1 VGVADDKTKAGFD
14 HFEQI
19 KYLSHNF
26 QLFRAANVFLKEDQ
40 MTWHKVIIAA
50 ILALPLERLG
60 NAQEK
65 KLEPLIV
72 SYSSFTGNRAPLWIA
87 KELGLY
93 EKYGLDVKL
102 VSIAAG
108 SVSLTALLA
117 GNVHLTTDSSSGV
130 VGAVAR
136 GAPIVTVSTNGAL
149 PYQLVALP
157 TIKSP
162 AELKGKIVGS
172 SRIGAGTDFLLRRIL
187 AKLGLMAGKDVLLIP
202 TGVSESDK
210 RIQLMF
216 QGKIDATIGESDKV
230 FQFQEL
236 GGQKLSVLGGPKD
249 FGVPAPG
256 SEITT
261 TRQMLK
267 ELRPRLKAFFMAYS
281 DAIAAGRRNKELAY
295 QVFRKYMRVD
305 NPKLLDFTYRV
316 QFLEA
321 IPAKP
326 YPRDDAVQASIEDLK
341 ESTPKLE
348 GMKVGDFLDASLIK
362 EIDNEGFFTKLGRP

>member
-1 VGVADDKTKAGFD
+1 MLRR
-14 HFEQI
+14 I
-19 KYLSHNF
+19 LS
-26 QLFRAANVFLKEDQ
+26 
-40 MTWHKVIIAA
+40 I
-50 ILALPLERLG
+50 ALPLTLLSWGLG

-72 SYSSFTGNRAPLWIA
+72 SYSSFTGNRAPFWIA

-117 GNVHLTTDSSSGV
+117 GNVHLTTDSSAGV
-130 VGAVAR
+130 VSAGAR

-149 PYQLVALP
+149 PYQLIALP
-157 TIKSP
+157 SIKSP
-162 AELKGKIVGS
+162 VELKGKVVGS

-187 AKLGLMAGKDVLLIP
+187 SKLGLVPGKDVSLIP
-202 TGVSESDK
+202 TGVSESEK

-230 FQFQEL
+230 FQFAEL
-236 GGQKLSVLGGPKD
+236 GGQKLSVLGEPKD

-256 SEITT
+256 SEINS
-261 TRQMLK
+261 TRQVIK

-281 DAIAAGRRNKELAY
+281 EAIAIGRKNRELTY
-295 QVFRKYMRVD
+295 QVFRRHTRID

-326 YPRDDAVQASIEDLK
+326 YPREDAIQASIEDLK
-341 ESTPKLE
+341 STIPKLE
-348 GMKVGDFLDASLIK
+348 GMKVSDFMDASLIR
-362 EIDNEGFFTKLGRP
+362 EIENEGFFVQLEKQ

>member
-1 VGVADDKTKAGFD
+1 MVWRNLVIVLIALSLAG
-14 HFEQI
+14 I
-19 KYLSHNF
+19 
-26 QLFRAANVFLKEDQ
+26 
-40 MTWHKVIIAA
+40 
-50 ILALPLERLG
+50 G

-130 VGAVAR
+130 VSAVAR

-149 PYQLVALP
+149 PYQLIALP
-157 TIKSP
+157 SIKSP
-162 AELKGKIVGS
+162 TELKGKIVGS

-187 AKLGLMAGKDVLLIP
+187 AKLGFIVGKDVSLIP

-216 QGKIDATIGESDKV
+216 QGKIDTTIGESDKV
-230 FQFQEL
+230 FQFAEL
-236 GGQKLSVLGGPKD
+236 GGQKISVLGEPKD
-249 FGVPAPG
+249 FGVPSPG
-256 SEITT
+256 SEINT
-261 TRQMLK
+261 TRQFLK

-281 DAIAAGRRNKELAY
+281 EAIAAGRKNKELTY
-295 QVFRKYMRVD
+295 QVFRKYMRVE
-305 NPKLLDFTYRV
+305 NSKLLDFTHRV
-316 QFLEA
+316 QFLDA

-326 YPRDDAVQASIEDLK
+326 YPREDAIQASIEDLR

-348 GMKVGDFLDASLIK
+348 GMKATDFFDASLIK
-362 EIDNEGFFTKLGRP
+362 EIDNDGFFTRLGKP

>member
-1 VGVADDKTKAGFD
+1 MVRRIF
-14 HFEQI
+14 QI
-19 KYLSHNF
+19 HL
-26 QLFRAANVFLKEDQ
+26 
-40 MTWHKVIIAA
+40 IIA
-50 ILALPLERLG
+50 LVLTGKGE
-60 NAQEK
+60 AQEK

-136 GAPIVTVSTNGAL
+136 GAPVVTVSTNGAL
-149 PYQLVALP
+149 PYQLIALP
-157 TIKSP
+157 SIKS
-162 AELKGKIVGS
+162 ATELKGKIVGS

-187 AKLGLMAGKDVLLIP
+187 AKLGFTLGKDVSLIP

-230 FQFQEL
+230 FQFAEL
-236 GGQKLSVLGGPKD
+236 GGQKISVLGEPKD
-249 FGVPAPG
+249 FGVPSPG
-256 SEITT
+256 SELNT
-261 TRQMLK
+261 TRQILK

-281 DAIAAGRRNKELAY
+281 DAIAAGRRNREMAY
-295 QVFRKYMRVD
+295 QVFRKYMRID

-316 QFLEA
+316 QFMEA
-321 IPAKP
+321 IPVKP
-326 YPRDDAVQASIEDLK
+326 YPREDAIQASIEDLRGT
-341 ESTPKLE
+341 TPQLD
-348 GMKVGDFLDASLIK
+348 GMKTTDFFDASLIK
-362 EIDNEGFFTKLGRP
+362 EIDNEGFFARLAK

>member
-1 VGVADDKTKAGFD
+1 MLQRIFS
-14 HFEQI
+14 I
-19 KYLSHNF
+19 
-26 QLFRAANVFLKEDQ
+26 
-40 MTWHKVIIAA
+40 
-50 ILALPLERLG
+50 ALPLTLLSWGLG

-72 SYSSFTGNRAPLWIA
+72 SYSSFTGNRAPFWIA

-102 VSIAAG
+102 ISIAAG

-117 GNVHLTTDSSSGV
+117 GNVHLTTDSSAGV
-130 VGAVAR
+130 VSAGAR

-149 PYQLVALP
+149 PYQLIAVP
-157 TIKSP
+157 SIKSP
-162 AELKGKIVGS
+162 IELKRKVVGS

-187 AKLGLMAGKDVLLIP
+187 SKLGLVPGKDVSLIP
-202 TGVSESDK
+202 TGVSESEK

-230 FQFQEL
+230 FQFAEL
-236 GGQKLSVLGGPKD
+236 GGQKLSVLGEPKD

-256 SEITT
+256 SEINS
-261 TRQMLK
+261 TRQVIK
-267 ELRPRLKAFFMAYS
+267 ELHPRLKAFFMAYS
-281 DAIAAGRRNKELAY
+281 EAIAAGRKNRELTY
-295 QVFRKYMRVD
+295 QVFRKYMRID

-326 YPRDDAVQASIEDLK
+326 YPREDAIQASIEDLK
-341 ESTPKLE
+341 STIPKLE
-348 GMKVGDFLDASLIK
+348 GMKVSDFVDASLIK
-362 EIDNEGFFTKLGRP
+362 EIENEGFFVQLEKQ

>member
-1 VGVADDKTKAGFD
+1 MLRRIFS
-14 HFEQI
+14 I
-19 KYLSHNF
+19 
-26 QLFRAANVFLKEDQ
+26 
-40 MTWHKVIIAA
+40 
-50 ILALPLERLG
+50 ALPLTFLSWGLG
-60 NAQEK
+60 NSQEK

-72 SYSSFTGNRAPLWIA
+72 SYSSLTGNRAPLWLA

-117 GNVHLTTDSSSGV
+117 SNVHLTTDSSASV
-130 VGAVAR
+130 VSAGAR

-149 PYQLVALP
+149 PYQLIALP

-162 AELKGKIVGS
+162 AELRGKIVGS

-187 AKLGLMAGKDVLLIP
+187 SKLGLVPGKDVSLIP
-202 TGVSESDK
+202 TGVSESEK
-210 RIQLMF
+210 RIQLML

-230 FQFQEL
+230 FQFNEL
-236 GGQKLSVLGGPKD
+236 GGQRISVLGEPKD

-256 SEITT
+256 SEINS
-261 TRQMLK
+261 TRQVIK
-267 ELRPRLKAFFMAYS
+267 ELRLRLKAFFMAYS
-281 DAIAAGRRNKELAY
+281 EAIAAGRKNRELTY
-295 QVFRKYMRVD
+295 QAFRKYMRID

-326 YPRDDAVQASIEDLK
+326 YPREDAIQAAIEDLK
-341 ESTPKLE
+341 STIPKLD
-348 GMKVGDFLDASLIK
+348 GMKVSDFTDASLIRD
-362 EIDNEGFFTKLGRP
+362 IDDEGFFARLEKQ

>member
-1 VGVADDKTKAGFD
+1 MLRRT
-14 HFEQI
+14 
-19 KYLSHNF
+19 LS
-26 QLFRAANVFLKEDQ
+26 
-40 MTWHKVIIAA
+40 I
-50 ILALPLERLG
+50 ALPLTLLSWGLG
-60 NAQEK
+60 NAQER

-72 SYSSFTGNRAPLWIA
+72 SYSSFTGNRAPFWIA

-93 EKYGLDVKL
+93 EKHGLDVKL

-117 GNVHLTTDSSSGV
+117 GNVHLTTDSSAGV
-130 VGAVAR
+130 VSAGAR

-149 PYQLVALP
+149 PYQLIALP
-157 TIKSP
+157 TIKTP
-162 AELKGKIVGS
+162 VELKGKVVGS

-187 AKLGLMAGKDVLLIP
+187 SKLGLVPGKDVSLIP
-202 TGVSESDK
+202 TGVSESEK

-230 FQFQEL
+230 FQFAEL
-236 GGQKLSVLGGPKD
+236 GGQKLSVLGEPKD

-256 SEITT
+256 SEINS
-261 TRQMLK
+261 TRQVIK

-281 DAIAAGRRNKELAY
+281 EAIAIGRKNRELTY
-295 QVFRKYMRVD
+295 QVFRRHTRID

-326 YPRDDAVQASIEDLK
+326 YPREDAIQASIEDLK
-341 ESTPKLE
+341 STIPKLE
-348 GMKVGDFLDASLIK
+348 GMKVSDFMDASLIR
-362 EIDNEGFFTKLGRP
+362 EIENEGFFVQLEKQ

>member
-1 VGVADDKTKAGFD
+1 MLR
-14 HFEQI
+14 HI
-19 KYLSHNF
+19 LS
-26 QLFRAANVFLKEDQ
+26 
-40 MTWHKVIIAA
+40 IA
-50 ILALPLERLG
+50 LSLTLLSWGLG

-72 SYSSFTGNRAPLWIA
+72 SYSSFTGNRAPFWIA

-117 GNVHLTTDSSSGV
+117 GNVHLTTDSSAGIVSAG
-130 VGAVAR
+130 AR

-157 TIKSP
+157 AIKTP
-162 AELKGKIVGS
+162 GELRGKIVGS

-187 AKLGLMAGKDVLLIP
+187 SKLGLVPGKDVSLIP
-202 TGVSESDK
+202 TGVSESEK

-230 FQFQEL
+230 FQFAEL
-236 GGQKLSVLGGPKD
+236 GGQKLSVLGEPKD
-249 FGVPAPG
+249 FGVPSPG
-256 SEITT
+256 SEINT
-261 TRQMLK
+261 TRQVLRD
-267 ELRPRLKAFFMAYS
+267 LRPQLKAFFMAYS
-281 DAIAAGRRNKELAY
+281 EAIATGRKNRELVY
-295 QVFRKYMRVD
+295 QIFRKYMRVD

-326 YPRDDAVQASIEDLK
+326 YPREDAIQASIEDLRD
-341 ESTPKLE
+341 TIPKLE
-348 GMKVGDFLDASLIK
+348 GMKAPDFIDASLIR
-362 EIDNEGFFTKLGRP
+362 EIDNDGFFAKLEKQ

>member
-1 VGVADDKTKAGFD
+1 MIMMA
-14 HFEQI
+14 
-19 KYLSHNF
+19 
-26 QLFRAANVFLKEDQ
+26 
-40 MTWHKVIIAA
+40 
-50 ILALPLERLG
+50 LALANAG
-60 NAQEK
+60 HAQEK

-87 KELGLY
+87 KDLGLF

-108 SVSLTALLA
+108 SVSLTALVA

-157 TIKSP
+157 SIKSP
-162 AELKGKIVGS
+162 SDLKGKIVGS
-172 SRIGAGTDFLLRRIL
+172 SRIGAGTDFLLKRIL
-187 AKLGLMAGKDVLLIP
+187 AKLGFTPGKDVSLIP

-216 QGKIDATIGESDKV
+216 QGKIDATIGESDKI
-230 FQFQEL
+230 FQFTEL
-236 GGQKLSVLGGPKD
+236 SGQKISVLGEPKE
-249 FGVPAPG
+249 FGVPSPG
-256 SEITT
+256 SEINT
-261 TRQMLK
+261 TRQILK
-267 ELRPRLKAFFMAYS
+267 EMRPRLKAFFMAYS
-281 DAIAAGRRNKELAY
+281 EAIAVARKNPELAK
-295 QVFRKYMRVD
+295 QAFRKYMRVD

-326 YPRDDAVQASIEDLK
+326 YPREDAIQASIEDLR
-341 ESTPKLE
+341 EMTPKLE
-348 GMKVGDFLDASLIK
+348 GMKAADFYDASLIR
-362 EIDNEGFFTKLGRP
+362 ELDNEGFFTRIGK

>member
-1 VGVADDKTKAGFD
+1 MLRC
-14 HFEQI
+14 I
-19 KYLSHNF
+19 LS
-26 QLFRAANVFLKEDQ
+26 
-40 MTWHKVIIAA
+40 I
-50 ILALPLERLG
+50 ALPLTFLSWELG
-60 NAQEK
+60 AAQER

-72 SYSSFTGNRAPLWIA
+72 SYSSFTGNRAPFWIA
-87 KELGLY
+87 KDLGLY

-130 VGAVAR
+130 VSAGAR

-149 PYQLVALP
+149 PYQLIALP

-162 AELKGKIVGS
+162 EELRGKVVGS

-187 AKLGLMAGKDVLLIP
+187 SKLGLVPGKDVSLIP
-202 TGVSESDK
+202 TGVSESEK

-230 FQFQEL
+230 FQFNEL
-236 GGQKLSVLGGPKD
+236 GGQKISVLGEPKD

-256 SEITT
+256 SEINS
-261 TRQMLK
+261 TRQVIK
-267 ELRPRLKAFFMAYS
+267 ELHPRLKAFFMAYS
-281 DAIAAGRRNKELAY
+281 EAIAMGRKNRELTY
-295 QVFRKYMRVD
+295 QVFRRYMRID

-326 YPRDDAVQASIEDLK
+326 YPRDDAIQASIEDLK
-341 ESTPKLE
+341 STIPKLD
-348 GMKVGDFLDASLIK
+348 GMKASDFIDASLIRD
-362 EIDNEGFFTKLGRP
+362 IDNEGFFARLAQ

>member
-1 VGVADDKTKAGFD
+1 MLPISLLLILT
-14 HFEQI
+14 
-19 KYLSHNF
+19 LSGWA
-26 QLFRAANVFLKEDQ
+26 Q
-40 MTWHKVIIAA
+40 
-50 ILALPLERLG
+50 
-60 NAQEK
+60 AQEK
-65 KLEPLIV
+65 KLDSLIV
-72 SYSSFTGNRAPLWIA
+72 SYSSFTGNRAPLWIG

-130 VGAVAR
+130 VGAAAR
-136 GAPIVTVSTNGAL
+136 GAPVVTVSTNGIL
-149 PYQLVALP
+149 PYQLIALP
-157 TIKSP
+157 SIKSP
-162 AELKGKIVGS
+162 ADLKGKIVGS

-187 AKLGLMAGKDVLLIP
+187 DKLGLVPGKDVSLIP
-202 TGVSESDK
+202 TGVSESEK

-216 QGKIDATIGESDKV
+216 QGKIDATIGEADKV
-230 FQFQEL
+230 FQFAEL
-236 GGQKLSVLGGPKD
+236 GGQKISVLGQPKD

-256 SEITT
+256 SEINSS
-261 TRQMLK
+261 RQVIK

-281 DAIAAGRRNKELAY
+281 EAIAAGRKNRELTY
-295 QVFRKYMRVD
+295 QVFRKYMRID

-326 YPRDDAVQASIEDLK
+326 YPREDAVQTSIEDLR
-341 ESTPKLE
+341 STIPKLE
-348 GMKVGDFLDASLIK
+348 GMKASDFVDASLIR
-362 EIDNEGFFTKLGRP
+362 EIDNEGFFARLEK

>member
-1 VGVADDKTKAGFD
+1 MVRRIIG
-14 HFEQI
+14 I
-19 KYLSHNF
+19 
-26 QLFRAANVFLKEDQ
+26 QL
-40 MTWHKVIIAA
+40 
-50 ILALPLERLG
+50 ILALLLTG
-60 NAQEK
+60 KASAQDK

-130 VGAVAR
+130 VGAV
-136 GAPIVTVSTNGAL
+136 PIVTVSTNGAL
-149 PYQLVALP
+149 PYQLIALP
-157 TIKSP
+157 SIKTP

-187 AKLGLMAGKDVLLIP
+187 AKLGFTPGKDVSLIP

-230 FQFQEL
+230 FQFAEL
-236 GGQKLSVLGGPKD
+236 GGQKISVLGEPKD
-249 FGVPAPG
+249 FGVPSPG
-256 SEITT
+256 SELNT
-261 TRQMLK
+261 TRQILK
-267 ELRPRLKAFFMAYS
+267 EFRPRLKAFFMAYS
-281 DAIAAGRRNKELAY
+281 EAIAAGRRNRELAY

-316 QFLEA
+316 QFIEA

-326 YPRDDAVQASIEDLK
+326 YPREDTIQASIEDLR
-341 ESTPKLE
+341 ETTPKLE
-348 GMKVGDFLDASLIK
+348 GMKATDFFDASLIK
-362 EIDNEGFFTKLGRP
+362 EIDNEGFFAKLAK

>member
-1 VGVADDKTKAGFD
+1 MLRRIFSIALLLTF
-14 HFEQI
+14 
-19 KYLSHNF
+19 LS
-26 QLFRAANVFLKEDQ
+26 
-40 MTWHKVIIAA
+40 WGS
-50 ILALPLERLG
+50 G

-72 SYSSFTGNRAPLWIA
+72 SYSSFTGNRAPFWIA

-117 GNVHLTTDSSSGV
+117 GNVHLTTDSSAGV
-130 VGAVAR
+130 VSAGAR

-149 PYQLVALP
+149 PYQLIALP

-162 AELKGKIVGS
+162 GELRGKVVGS

-187 AKLGLMAGKDVLLIP
+187 SKLGLVPGKDVSLIP
-202 TGVSESDK
+202 TGVSESEK

-230 FQFQEL
+230 FQFAEL
-236 GGQKLSVLGGPKD
+236 GGQKLSVLGEPKD

-256 SEITT
+256 SEINS
-261 TRQMLK
+261 TRQVIK
-267 ELRPRLKAFFMAYS
+267 ELRPRLKAFFMAYCE
-281 DAIAAGRRNKELAY
+281 AIAVGRKNRELTY
-295 QVFRKYMRVD
+295 QVFRRYMRID

-326 YPRDDAVQASIEDLK
+326 YPREDAIQASIEDLK
-341 ESTPKLE
+341 STIPKLE
-348 GMKVGDFLDASLIK
+348 AMKVSDFVDASLIR
-362 EIDNEGFFTKLGRP
+362 EIESEGFFTRLEKQ

>member
-1 VGVADDKTKAGFD
+1 MLRC
-14 HFEQI
+14 I
-19 KYLSHNF
+19 LS
-26 QLFRAANVFLKEDQ
+26 
-40 MTWHKVIIAA
+40 I
-50 ILALPLERLG
+50 ALPLTFLSWELG
-60 NAQEK
+60 TAQEK
-65 KLEPLIV
+65 RLEPLIV
-72 SYSSFTGNRAPLWIA
+72 SYSSFTGNRAPFWIA
-87 KELGLY
+87 KDLGLY

-130 VGAVAR
+130 VSAGAR

-149 PYQLVALP
+149 PYQLIALP

-162 AELKGKIVGS
+162 GELRGKVVGS

-187 AKLGLMAGKDVLLIP
+187 SKLGLVPGKDVSLIP
-202 TGVSESDK
+202 TGVSESEK

-230 FQFQEL
+230 FQFNEL
-236 GGQKLSVLGGPKD
+236 GGQRLSVLGEPKD

-256 SEITT
+256 SEINT
-261 TRQMLK
+261 TRQILRD
-267 ELRPRLKAFFMAYS
+267 LRPRLKAFLMAYS
-281 DAIAAGRRNKELAY
+281 EALATGRKNRELVY
-295 QVFRKYMRVD
+295 QIFRKYMRVD

-316 QFLEA
+316 QFLAA

-326 YPRDDAVQASIEDLK
+326 YPREDAIQASIEDLK
-341 ESTPKLE
+341 DTIPKLE
-348 GMKVGDFLDASLIK
+348 ERRLRTSW
-362 EIDNEGFFTKLGRP
+362 THR

>member
-1 VGVADDKTKAGFD
+1 MLRRIFS
-14 HFEQI
+14 I
-19 KYLSHNF
+19 
-26 QLFRAANVFLKEDQ
+26 
-40 MTWHKVIIAA
+40 
-50 ILALPLERLG
+50 ALPLTFFSWG
-60 NAQEK
+60 SGAAQEK
-65 KLEPLIV
+65 KLEPLVV
-72 SYSSFTGNRAPLWIA
+72 SYSSFTGNRAPFWIA

-102 VSIAAG
+102 VSVAAG

-117 GNVHLTTDSSSGV
+117 GNVHLTTDSSGGV
-130 VGAVAR
+130 VSASAR

-149 PYQLVALP
+149 PYQLIALP

-162 AELKGKIVGS
+162 EELRGKIVGS

-187 AKLGLMAGKDVLLIP
+187 SKLGLMPGKDVSLIP
-202 TGVSESDK
+202 TGVSESEK

-230 FQFQEL
+230 FQFAEL
-236 GGQKLSVLGGPKD
+236 GGQKLSVLGEPKD

-256 SEITT
+256 SEINT
-261 TRQMLK
+261 TRQILRD
-267 ELRPRLKAFFMAYS
+267 LRPRLKAFFMAYCE
-281 DAIAAGRRNKELAY
+281 AIAAGRKNRELTY
-295 QVFRKYMRVD
+295 QVFRKYMRID

-326 YPRDDAVQASIEDLK
+326 YPREDAVQASIEDLK
-341 ESTPKLE
+341 STIPKLE
-348 GMKVGDFLDASLIK
+348 GMKVSDFMDASLIRD
-362 EIDNEGFFTKLGRP
+362 IDDEGFFARLEKQ

>member
-1 VGVADDKTKAGFD
+1 MLPISLLLILT
-14 HFEQI
+14 
-19 KYLSHNF
+19 LSGWA
-26 QLFRAANVFLKEDQ
+26 Q
-40 MTWHKVIIAA
+40 
-50 ILALPLERLG
+50 
-60 NAQEK
+60 AQEK
-65 KLEPLIV
+65 KLDSLIV
-72 SYSSFTGNRAPLWIA
+72 SYSSFTGNRAPLWIG

-130 VGAVAR
+130 VGAAAR
-136 GAPIVTVSTNGAL
+136 GAPVVTVSTNGIL
-149 PYQLVALP
+149 PYQLIALP
-157 TIKSP
+157 SIKSP
-162 AELKGKIVGS
+162 ADLKGKIVGS
-172 SRIGAGTDFLLRRIL
+172 SRIGAGTDFLLRHIL
-187 AKLGLMAGKDVLLIP
+187 DKLGLVPGKDVSLIP
-202 TGVSESDK
+202 TGVSESEK

-216 QGKIDATIGESDKV
+216 QGKIDATIGEADKV
-230 FQFQEL
+230 FQFAEL
-236 GGQKLSVLGGPKD
+236 GGQKISVLGQPKD

-256 SEITT
+256 SEINSS
-261 TRQMLK
+261 RQVIK

-281 DAIAAGRRNKELAY
+281 EAIAAGRKNRELTY

-326 YPRDDAVQASIEDLK
+326 YPREDAVQTSIEDLK
-341 ESTPKLE
+341 STIPKLE
-348 GMKVGDFLDASLIK
+348 GMKVSDFVDASLIR
-362 EIDNEGFFTKLGRP
+362 EIDNEGFFARLEK

>member
-1 VGVADDKTKAGFD
+1 MLR
-14 HFEQI
+14 HI
-19 KYLSHNF
+19 LS
-26 QLFRAANVFLKEDQ
+26 
-40 MTWHKVIIAA
+40 IA
-50 ILALPLERLG
+50 LSLTLLSWGLG

-72 SYSSFTGNRAPLWIA
+72 SYSSFTGNRAPFWIA

-117 GNVHLTTDSSSGV
+117 GNVHLTTDSSAGIVSAG
-130 VGAVAR
+130 AR
-136 GAPIVTVSTNGAL
+136 GAPIVTVSTNGTL
-149 PYQLVALP
+149 PYQLIALP
-157 TIKSP
+157 STKSP
-162 AELKGKIVGS
+162 VELRGKIVGS

-187 AKLGLMAGKDVLLIP
+187 SKLGLVPGKDVSLIP
-202 TGVSESDK
+202 TGVSESEK

-230 FQFQEL
+230 FQFAEL
-236 GGQKLSVLGGPKD
+236 GGQKLSILGEPKD
-249 FGVPAPG
+249 FGVPSPG
-256 SEITT
+256 SEINT
-261 TRQMLK
+261 TRQALRD
-267 ELRPRLKAFFMAYS
+267 LRPQLKAFFMAYS
-281 DAIAAGRRNKELAY
+281 EAIATGRKNRELVY
-295 QVFRKYMRVD
+295 QIFRKYMRVD

-326 YPRDDAVQASIEDLK
+326 YPREDAIQASIEDLRD
-341 ESTPKLE
+341 TIPKLE
-348 GMKVGDFLDASLIK
+348 GMKAPDFIDASLIRD
-362 EIDNEGFFTKLGRP
+362 IDNDGFFARLEKQ